1 MQPAEVSLTQAV
13 ELIEAKRKAD
23 LERIVRTFPEDSEIQ
38 ILRGRYGIYIAKG
51 KENYKIPKTVENP
64 AALALEQVRQIIE
77 QADAAP
83 AKPKRTRKK

>member
-1 MQPAEVSLTQAV
+1 
-13 ELIEAKRKAD
+13 
-23 LERIVRTFPEDSEIQ
+23 VRTFPEDSEIQ

-64 AALALEQVRQIIE
+64 AALTLEQVRQIIE